1 MIEVKSI
8 LKHNSVF
15 KEKTKTLPR
24 ISICHRSAYIIFEH
38 PIKRSMP
45 TEIHYRYR
53 HNLTAHDN
61 REML

>member
-15 KEKTKTLPR
+15 KEKTKTLPP

-45 TEIHYRYR
+45 TEIPEDD
-53 HNLTAHDN
+53 LLSLSSQFDCP
-61 REML
+61 